1 MARPNARLRRRNAA
15 RGDRHFM
22 NHLTINPDQVVPGS
36 AYAVLVHAAMRIC
49 DEYGLPNGLRV
60 N

>member
-22 NHLTINPDQVVPGS
+22 PTTINPDQVVPGS

-49 DEYGLPNGLRV
+49 DEYGLPNGLHV